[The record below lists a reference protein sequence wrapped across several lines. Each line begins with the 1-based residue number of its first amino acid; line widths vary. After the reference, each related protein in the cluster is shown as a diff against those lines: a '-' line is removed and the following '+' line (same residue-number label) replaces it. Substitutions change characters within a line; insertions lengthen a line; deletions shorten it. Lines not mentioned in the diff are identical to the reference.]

1 MRCRPTPLGAA
12 APRRRGVVRGGDPGL
27 AGGGAVGTGA
37 NAAALEASVAMTM
50 NRGPCLRAPAVEVR
64 ERLVCRCR
72 LRRRR
77 PVIVAKE
84 GDGAVDD
91 DFDYL
96 DSSRAPCLHRRRVR
110 GGRTGGAHPRRHP
123 GILNTKKRK

>member
-1 MRCRPTPLGAA
+1 MYMYTYTSS
-12 APRRRGVVRGGDPGL
+12 VYQGD
-27 AGGGAVGTGA
+27 
-37 NAAALEASVAMTM
+37 
-50 NRGPCLRAPAVEVR
+50 
-64 ERLVCRCR
+64 
-72 LRRRR
+72 
-77 PVIVAKE
+77 
-84 GDGAVDD
+84 DD